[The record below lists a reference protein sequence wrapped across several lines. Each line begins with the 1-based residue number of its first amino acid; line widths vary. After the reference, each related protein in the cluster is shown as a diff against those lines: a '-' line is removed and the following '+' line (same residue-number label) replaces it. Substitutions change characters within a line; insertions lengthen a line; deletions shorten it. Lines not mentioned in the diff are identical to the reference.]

1 MPLNKW
7 IQMVAGTAVAA
18 ATNYSA
24 ILYAGGKPNLALL
37 SAVIGGGSYVVAF
50 LQNPNSPPALPETA
64 KKP

>member
-1 MPLNKW
+1 MSINKW

-24 ILYAGGKPNLALL
+24 ILYAGGKGNLALL

-50 LQNPNSPPALPETA
+50 LQNPEAPPAIPEPA
-64 KKP
+64 KK